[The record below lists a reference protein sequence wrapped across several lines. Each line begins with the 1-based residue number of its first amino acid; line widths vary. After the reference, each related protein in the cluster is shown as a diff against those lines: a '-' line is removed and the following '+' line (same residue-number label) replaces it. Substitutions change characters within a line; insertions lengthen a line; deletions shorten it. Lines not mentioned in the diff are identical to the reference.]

1 MLAMIVRFKTELSR
15 ERLFEMSRE
24 REPQYRALTG
34 LKQKYYLQ
42 YGPGEFGAVY
52 IWESEADMKAFRESE
67 LARSIPAVYK
77 VQGTPSFERGDVL
90 MLLRS

>member
-15 ERLFEMSRE
+15 EQLFEMSRD

-34 LKQKYYLQ
+34 LKQKYYIQ
-42 YGPGEFGAVY
+42 YGPSEYGAVY

-67 LARSIPAVYK
+67 LARSIPTTYQ
-77 VQGTPSFERGDVL
+77 VQGTPSFESGNVL
-90 MLLRS
+90 MLLRP